1 MEPAPRHHLTS
12 SLVTTTL
19 RTEEAMVTEG
29 HVSTGTL
36 KKNFIYLIFDCPGS
50 SLLCMGFL

>member
-36 KKNFIYLIFDCPGS
+36 KKIFIYLIFDCPGS